1 MPDARHL
8 VPVWIVY
15 VDGERLDPMYEGAL
29 ERIIVDDQLDGVGSR
44 CWSLT
49 QARSRYVTAGHLRLK
64 ARCLCIWGIRM
75 TVRRYLPG
83 K

>member
-1 MPDARHL
+1 MPDARRL

-29 ERIIVDDQLDGVGSR
+29 ERIVVDDQLDGVGSR
-44 CWSLT
+44 CWT

-64 ARCLCIWGIRM
+64 VRCLCIWGIRM
-75 TVRRYLPG
+75 TVRRYLLG